1 MRKLMSANLSRLWKD
16 KIFRIGM
23 LTILACSIVNMRS
36 GCRQATLDMSE
47 FNYTLDHFYFAGMP
61 FIGIFIA
68 AFIGLLLGTEYS
80 DGTMRNK
87 LIVGHTRTNV
97 YLANLITTFIASLMM
112 LAAWFIGGLVG
123 IPTLGTWQMGIS
135 GLMVYIFIS
144 ILMVAAMCA
153 IFTPICMIS
162 TNKAVTAVF
171 CILLCLGII
180 LSGSMFYNALCEPE
194 MFSGVVVTADGMQ
207 IGDPAPNPG
216 YVSGMKRTVYEF
228 MADFIPTGQSIQM
241 ADLAVAHPSRMILC
255 SAFIV
260 IMTTLGGVIIFK
272 HKDLK

>member
-16 KIFRIGM
+16 KIFWIGM

-97 YLANLITTFIASLMM
+97 
-112 LAAWFIGGLVG
+112 
-123 IPTLGTWQMGIS
+123 
-135 GLMVYIFIS
+135 
-144 ILMVAAMCA
+144 
-153 IFTPICMIS
+153 
-162 TNKAVTAVF
+162 
-171 CILLCLGII
+171 
-180 LSGSMFYNALCEPE
+180 
-194 MFSGVVVTADGMQ
+194 
-207 IGDPAPNPG
+207 
-216 YVSGMKRTVYEF
+216 
-228 MADFIPTGQSIQM
+228 
-241 ADLAVAHPSRMILC
+241 
-255 SAFIV
+255 
-260 IMTTLGGVIIFK
+260 
-272 HKDLK
+272 